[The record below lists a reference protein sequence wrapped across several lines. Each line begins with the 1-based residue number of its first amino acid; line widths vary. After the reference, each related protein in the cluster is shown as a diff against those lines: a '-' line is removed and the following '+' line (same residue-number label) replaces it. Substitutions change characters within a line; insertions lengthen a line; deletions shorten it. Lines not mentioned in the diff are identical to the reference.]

1 MIEQESFLFLFTTF
15 YVKSDILNW
24 RYHKN
29 QEMLQVLIWKW
40 ALPNLNYNPI
50 WYLSLLY
57 SFLYIFSPVTFNFYF
72 FALALNKMIDNT
84 GWMSKKSFKKF
95 YFLKGTVLYLR
106 FQGST
111 KLRNWQFMLYL
122 YALMHISSPRLPFPQ

>member
-24 RYHKN
+24 RYHKSQKCYKYSYEN
-29 QEMLQVLIWKW
+29 EHCLI
-40 ALPNLNYNPI
+40 LIVTQFDICRYF
-50 WYLSLLY
+50 SLLP
-57 SFLYIFSPVTFNFYF
+57 SYF
-72 FALALNKMIDNT
+72 FICYVQFLFQCVALNKMIDNT
-84 GWMSKKSFKKF
+84 GWMSKRGFKKF